1 MSNPREDR
9 TKNDKPSSENKQE
22 SKQAEESTGFIDKAQ
37 ESLES
42 SAEVVKEKIGE
53 IADKS
58 VDTAGEVYESVKK
71 GVFTAFD
78 TGSKVLDDLTKSA
91 QEYVDRFNQNMEIR
105 KLSEQRKKLA
115 TQLGQ
120 TTYINYK
127 VNQKIP
133 QKLTAEKNIVDLIV
147 KIKNLDKE
155 IVKLGKKLGK

>member
-1 MSNPREDR
+1 MSNSKEDN
-9 TKNDKPSSENKQE
+9 TKKDKPNSEDEKK
-22 SKQAEESTGFIDKAQ
+22 SKQAKESMGFIDKAQ
-37 ESLES
+37 DSLES

-71 GVFTAFD
+71 GVSTAFD
-78 TGSKVLDDLTKSA
+78 SGSKVIDDLTKSA
-91 QEYVDRFNQNMEIR
+91 QEYVDRFNKNMEIR

-120 TTYINYK
+120 TTYVNYK
-127 VNQKIP
+127 INQKIP

-147 KIKNLDKE
+147 KIENLDKE
-155 IVKLGKKLGK
+155 IVKLGKKLGN